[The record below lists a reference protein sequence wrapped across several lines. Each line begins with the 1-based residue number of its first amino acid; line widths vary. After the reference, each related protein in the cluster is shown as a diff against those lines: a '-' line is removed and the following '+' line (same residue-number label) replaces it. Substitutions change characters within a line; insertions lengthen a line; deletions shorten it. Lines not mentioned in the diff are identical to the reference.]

1 MKVDGMFRTL
11 FRVARAKVSW
21 RREVWEEYKK
31 EGLESTLKASG

>member
-1 MKVDGMFRTL
+1 MKVDGMFGNL

-21 RREVWEEYKK
+21 RREVWEEQEK